1 MIERVPHFLQDGTI
15 KFELILII
23 GACTHYNQTMP
34 DLFAEQSQIKQ
45 DAIRPLADRLR
56 PRTLR
61 EVVGQRHILG
71 NEMLLPRMITADR
84 LTSIIFWGPPGTGK
98 TTLGA
103 VIANETEG
111 EFLSYN
117 ASQVGVA
124 EIRNVIDEARD
135 RIRSSGQR
143 TIVFLDEIHR
153 FSKSQ
158 QDVLL
163 DSVEQGIVI
172 LIGATTEN
180 PGYTV
185 NDALVSRST
194 VFHLEPL
201 ASEDIILLLQRA
213 MRDPRGFESLDLNIS
228 DEAMEYFANRSDGD
242 ARAALTALEIAVLST
257 ASGKIT
263 LDIAKQSMQ
272 QKSLRYDRSASGHY
286 DHASAFI
293 KSMRASD
300 VNGALYWLACMLESG
315 EDPRFIARRA
325 SIFASED
332 IGLADPRAMEQAAAA
347 WFIVERIGMPECKLT
362 LSQLVIYLSNAP
374 KSREAYDA
382 IVHAVDDVQHRRTVA
397 APTDHNP
404 ELLPK
409 ITSVYVPKKDPI

>member
-1 MIERVPHFLQDGTI
+1 M
-15 KFELILII
+15 
-23 GACTHYNQTMP
+23 MP
-34 DLFAEQSQIKQ
+34 DLFAEQAQIKQ

-56 PRTLR
+56 PRKLE

-71 NEMLLPRMITADR
+71 SDMLLPRMISADR

-98 TTLGA
+98 TTLAA

-117 ASQVGVA
+117 AAQVGVA
-124 EIRNVIDEARD
+124 QMRKVIEDARV
-135 RIRSSGQR
+135 RVRTSGKR

-201 ASEDIILLLQRA
+201 EKTDIRSLLNSALENQSGFGALTLTVCDDAINYIAHRA
-213 MRDPRGFESLDLNIS
+213 
-228 DEAMEYFANRSDGD
+228 DGD

-257 ASGKIT
+257 PDGNIT

-300 VNGALYWLACMLESG
+300 VNGALYWLASMLEAG

-347 WFIVERIGMPECKLT
+347 WLIVERIGMPECKLT

-374 KSREAYDA
+374 KSRDAYDA
-382 IVHAVDDVQHRRTVA
+382 IVQAVDDVKNRITVI
-397 APTDHNP
+397 APTDHDP
-404 ELLPK
+404 EALPK
-409 ITSVYVPKKDPI
+409 ITATYFSTKDAT

>member
-1 MIERVPHFLQDGTI
+1 
-15 KFELILII
+15 
-23 GACTHYNQTMP
+23 
-34 DLFAEQSQIKQ
+34 
-45 DAIRPLADRLR
+45 
-56 PRTLR
+56 
-61 EVVGQRHILG
+61 
-71 NEMLLPRMITADR
+71 
-84 LTSIIFWGPPGTGK
+84 
-98 TTLGA
+98 
-103 VIANETEG
+103 
-111 EFLSYN
+111 
-117 ASQVGVA
+117 
-124 EIRNVIDEARD
+124 VIDEARN
-135 RIRSSGQR
+135 RIRNSGQR

-194 VFHLEPL
+194 VFHLKPL
-201 ASEDIILLLQRA
+201 DAEDITTLLNRAISDSRGFGSLELSVQVDALVHLAQRA
-213 MRDPRGFESLDLNIS
+213 
-228 DEAMEYFANRSDGD
+228 DGD
-242 ARAALTALEIAVLST
+242 ARAALNALEIAVLST
-257 ASGKIT
+257 PSGDIT
-263 LDIAKQSMQ
+263 LEIAKQSMQ

-300 VNGALYWLACMLESG
+300 VNGALYWLASMLESG

-347 WFIVERIGMPECKLT
+347 WLIVERIGMPECKLT
-362 LSQLVIYLSNAP
+362 LSQLVIYLANAP
-374 KSREAYDA
+374 KSRDAYDA
-382 IVHAVDDVQHRRTVA
+382 IASAVDDVKNRRTVI
-397 APTDHNP
+397 APTNHNP
-404 ELLPK
+404 EVLPK
-409 ITSVYVPKKDPI
+409 ITATYFSTKELS

>member
-1 MIERVPHFLQDGTI
+1 
-15 KFELILII
+15 
-23 GACTHYNQTMP
+23 MP
-34 DLFAEQSQIKQ
+34 DLFEEETQKMQ

-56 PRTLR
+56 PRHLQD
-61 EVVGQRHILG
+61 VVGQQHVLG
-71 NEMLLPRMITADR
+71 VDMLLPRMISADR

-98 TTLGA
+98 TTLA
-103 VIANETEG
+103 SVIANETEG

-117 ASQVGVA
+117 AAQVGVA
-124 EIRNVIDEARD
+124 EIRKVIDEARH
-135 RIRSSGQR
+135 RIRNSGQR

-201 ASEDIILLLQRA
+201 DVDDIKKLLVRA
-213 MRDPRGFESLDLNIS
+213 TKDPRGFGSLDITVNEDALDYLAS
-228 DEAMEYFANRSDGD
+228 RADGD
-242 ARAALTALEIAVLST
+242 ARAGLNALEIAVLST
-257 ASGKIT
+257 PSGNIT
-263 LDIAKQSMQ
+263 HDIATQSMQ

-300 VNGALYWLACMLESG
+300 VNGALYWLAAMLESG

-347 WFIVERIGMPECKLT
+347 WLIVERIGMPECKLT
-362 LSQLVIYLSNAP
+362 LSQLVIYLSNAR
-374 KSREAYDA
+374 KSRSIDKA
-382 IVHAVDDVQHRRTVA
+382 ILQARDDIKQQRTVI
-397 APTDHNP
+397 APSNHDP
-404 ELLPK
+404 EQLPT
-409 ITSVYVPKKDPI
+409 ITATYFK

>member
-1 MIERVPHFLQDGTI
+1 
-15 KFELILII
+15 
-23 GACTHYNQTMP
+23 MP
-34 DLFAEQSQIKQ
+34 DLFEEETQKKQ

-56 PRTLR
+56 PRHLQD
-61 EVVGQRHILG
+61 VVGQGHVLG
-71 NEMLLPRMITADR
+71 VDMLLPRMIAADR

-98 TTLGA
+98 TTLA
-103 VIANETEG
+103 SVIANETEG

-117 ASQVGVA
+117 AAQVGVA
-124 EIRNVIDEARD
+124 EIRRVIDEARI
-135 RIRSSGQR
+135 RIRNSGQR

-201 ASEDIILLLQRA
+201 DACDISQLLQRA
-213 MRDPRGFESLDLNIS
+213 MKNPLGFGSLDLTVNK
-228 DEAMEYFANRSDGD
+228 DALDFLANRADGD

-257 ASGKIT
+257 PSGKIT
-263 LDIAKQSMQ
+263 LDIATQSMQ
-272 QKSLRYDRSASGHY
+272 QKSLRYDKSASGHY
-286 DHASAFI
+286 DHASALI

-300 VNGALYWLACMLESG
+300 VNGALYWLASMLESG

-347 WFIVERIGMPECKLT
+347 WLIVERIGMPECKLT
-362 LSQLVIYLSNAP
+362 LSQLVIYLSKAP
-374 KSREAYDA
+374 KSRDAYDA
-382 IVHAVDDVQHRRTVA
+382 ILGAIDDVTHRRSVI
-397 APTDHNP
+397 APTDHDP
-404 ELLPK
+404 EALPK
-409 ITSVYVPKKDPI
+409 ITATYFPAEDV

>member
-1 MIERVPHFLQDGTI
+1 
-15 KFELILII
+15 
-23 GACTHYNQTMP
+23 MP
-34 DLFAEQSQIKQ
+34 DLFEEQTQKKQ
-45 DAIRPLADRLR
+45 DSIRPLADRLR
-56 PRTLR
+56 PRHLL
-61 EVVGQRHILG
+61 EVVGQQHVLG
-71 NEMLLPRMITADR
+71 ADMLLPRMISADR

-98 TTLGA
+98 TTLA
-103 VIANETEG
+103 SVIANETDG
-111 EFLSYN
+111 NFLSYN
-117 ASQVGVA
+117 AAQVGVA
-124 EIRNVIDEARD
+124 EIRKVIENARQLV
-135 RIRSSGQR
+135 RATGQR

-201 ASEDIILLLQRA
+201 GVNDIKKLLIRA
-213 MRDPRGFESLDLNIS
+213 TEEPRGFASLDLTVREDAI
-228 DEAMEYFANRSDGD
+228 DYLANRADGD

-257 ASGKIT
+257 PDGNIT
-263 LDIAKQSMQ
+263 LGIAKQSMQ
-272 QKSLRYDRSASGHY
+272 HKSLRYDRSASGHY

-293 KSMRASD
+293 KSMRAND
-300 VNGALYWLACMLESG
+300 VNGSLYWLACMLESG

-332 IGLADPRAMEQAAAA
+332 IGLADPRALEQAAAA
-347 WFIVERIGMPECKLT
+347 WLIVERVGMPECKLT
-362 LSQLVIYLSNAP
+362 LSQLVIYLAKAP
-374 KSREAYDA
+374 KSRAAYDA
-382 IVHAVDDVQHRRTVA
+382 IVNAVDDVKNRKTVI
-397 APTDHNP
+397 APTDHDP
-404 ELLPK
+404 EALPI
-409 ITSVYVPKKDPI
+409 ITSTYFTSEDSS

>member
-1 MIERVPHFLQDGTI
+1 
-15 KFELILII
+15 
-23 GACTHYNQTMP
+23 MP
-34 DLFAEQSQIKQ
+34 DLFEEQTQKMR

-56 PRTLR
+56 PRELG
-61 EVVGQRHILG
+61 EVVGQQHILG
-71 NEMLLPRMITADR
+71 EDMLLPRMIAADR

-98 TTLGA
+98 TTLA
-103 VIANETEG
+103 SVIANETEG
-111 EFLSYN
+111 EFVSYN
-117 ASQVGVA
+117 AAQVGVA
-124 EIRNVIDEARD
+124 EIRKVIDEAKNRVQF
-135 RIRSSGQR
+135 SGQR

-153 FSKSQ
+153 FSKNQ

-163 DSVEQGIVI
+163 DSVEQGVLI

-194 VFHLEPL
+194 VFRLEPL
-201 ASEDIILLLQRA
+201 EADDIKTLLTRA
-213 MRDPRGFESLDLNIS
+213 TADTRGFGSLDLELS
-228 DEAMEYFANRSDGD
+228 DETLAYFATRSDGD

-257 ASGKIT
+257 PSGLIT

-293 KSMRASD
+293 KSMRAGD

-347 WFIVERIGMPECKLT
+347 WLIVERIGMPECKLT

-374 KSREAYDA
+374 KSRDAYDA
-382 IVHAVDDVQHRRTVA
+382 ILHAVDDVKNRSTVV
-397 APTDHNP
+397 APNDHDL
-404 ELLPK
+404 EALPK
-409 ITSVYVPKKDPI
+409 IRTQYFPREDST

>member
-1 MIERVPHFLQDGTI
+1 MH
-15 KFELILII
+15 
-23 GACTHYNQTMP
+23 
-34 DLFAEQSQIKQ
+34 DLFEEETQKKQ
-45 DAIRPLADRLR
+45 DAIRPLAHRLR
-56 PRTLR
+56 PKHLKD
-61 EVVGQRHILG
+61 VVGQQHVLG
-71 NEMLLPRMITADR
+71 AEMLLPRMISADR

-98 TTLGA
+98 TSLA
-103 VIANETEG
+103 SVIANETEG

-117 ASQVGVA
+117 AAQVGVA
-124 EIRNVIDEARD
+124 EIRKVIDEARN
-135 RIRSSGQR
+135 RIRNSGQR

-194 VFHLEPL
+194 VFHLKPL
-201 ASEDIILLLQRA
+201 DAEDITTLLNRAIRDSRGFGSLELSVQVDAIIHLAQRA
-213 MRDPRGFESLDLNIS
+213 
-228 DEAMEYFANRSDGD
+228 DGD
-242 ARAALTALEIAVLST
+242 ARAALNALEIAVLST
-257 ASGKIT
+257 PSGDIT
-263 LDIAKQSMQ
+263 LEIAKQSIQ

-300 VNGALYWLACMLESG
+300 VNGALYWLASMLESG

-347 WFIVERIGMPECKLT
+347 WLIVERIGMPECKLT
-362 LSQLVIYLSNAP
+362 LSQLVIYLANAP
-374 KSREAYDA
+374 KSRDAYDA
-382 IVHAVDDVQHRRTVA
+382 IASAVDDVKNRRTVI
-397 APTDHNP
+397 APTNHNP
-404 ELLPK
+404 EVLPK
-409 ITSVYVPKKDPI
+409 ITATYFSTKELS

>member
-1 MIERVPHFLQDGTI
+1 
-15 KFELILII
+15 
-23 GACTHYNQTMP
+23 MP
-34 DLFAEQSQIKQ
+34 DLFEEQTQKMQ

-56 PRTLR
+56 PRHLQD
-61 EVVGQRHILG
+61 VVGQQHVLG
-71 NEMLLPRMITADR
+71 VDMLLPRMISADR

-98 TTLGA
+98 TTLA
-103 VIANETEG
+103 SVIANETEG

-117 ASQVGVA
+117 AAQVGVA
-124 EIRNVIDEARD
+124 EIRKVIDEARH
-135 RIRSSGQR
+135 RIRNSGQR

-201 ASEDIILLLQRA
+201 DVDDIKKLLVRA
-213 MRDPRGFESLDLNIS
+213 TKDPRGFGSLDITVNEDALDYLAS
-228 DEAMEYFANRSDGD
+228 RADGD
-242 ARAALTALEIAVLST
+242 ARAGLNALEIAVLST
-257 ASGKIT
+257 PSGNIT
-263 LDIAKQSMQ
+263 HDIATQSMQ

-300 VNGALYWLACMLESG
+300 VNGALYWLAAMLESG

-332 IGLADPRAMEQAAAA
+332 IGLADPRAIEQAAAA
-347 WFIVERIGMPECKLT
+347 WLIVERIGMPECKLT
-362 LSQLVIYLSNAP
+362 LSQLVIYLSSAP
-374 KSREAYDA
+374 KSRDAYDA
-382 IVHAVDDVQHRRTVA
+382 IMCAVDDVNNRRTVI
-397 APTDHNP
+397 APADHDL
-404 ELLPK
+404 ESLPK
-409 ITSVYVPKKDPI
+409 ITATYFSVEGS

>member
-1 MIERVPHFLQDGTI
+1 
-15 KFELILII
+15 
-23 GACTHYNQTMP
+23 MP
-34 DLFAEQSQIKQ
+34 DLFEEQTQKKQ
-45 DAIRPLADRLR
+45 DSIRPLADRLR
-56 PRTLR
+56 PRHLL
-61 EVVGQRHILG
+61 EVVGQQHVLG
-71 NEMLLPRMITADR
+71 ADMLLPRMISADR

-98 TTLGA
+98 TTLA
-103 VIANETEG
+103 SVIANETDG
-111 EFLSYN
+111 NFLSYN
-117 ASQVGVA
+117 AAQVGVA
-124 EIRNVIDEARD
+124 EIRKVIENARQLV
-135 RIRSSGQR
+135 RATGQR

-201 ASEDIILLLQRA
+201 GVNDIKKLLIRA
-213 MRDPRGFESLDLNIS
+213 TEEPRGFASLDLTVREDAI
-228 DEAMEYFANRSDGD
+228 DYLANRADGD

-257 ASGKIT
+257 PDGNIT
-263 LDIAKQSMQ
+263 LGIAKQSMQ

-293 KSMRASD
+293 KSMRAND
-300 VNGALYWLACMLESG
+300 VNGSLYWLACMLESG

-332 IGLADPRAMEQAAAA
+332 IGLADPRALEQAAAA
-347 WFIVERIGMPECKLT
+347 WLIVERVGMPECKLT
-362 LSQLVIYLSNAP
+362 LSQLVIYLAKAP
-374 KSREAYDA
+374 KSRAAYDA
-382 IVHAVDDVQHRRTVA
+382 IVNAVDDVKNRKTVI
-397 APTDHNP
+397 APTDHDP
-404 ELLPK
+404 EALPI
-409 ITSVYVPKKDPI
+409 ITSTYFTSEDSS

>member
-1 MIERVPHFLQDGTI
+1 
-15 KFELILII
+15 
-23 GACTHYNQTMP
+23 MP
-34 DLFAEQSQIKQ
+34 DLFEEETQKKQ

-56 PRTLR
+56 PRLLQD
-61 EVVGQRHILG
+61 VVGQQHVLG
-71 NEMLLPRMITADR
+71 AQMLLPRMISADR

-98 TTLGA
+98 TTLA
-103 VIANETEG
+103 SVIANETEG
-111 EFLSYN
+111 EFLFFN
-117 ASQVGVA
+117 AAQVGVA
-124 EIRNVIDEARD
+124 EIRKVIEEARQ
-135 RIRSSGQR
+135 RIRSTGQR

-163 DSVEQGIVI
+163 DSVEQGTVI
-172 LIGATTEN
+172 LVGATTEN

-201 ASEDIILLLQRA
+201 HANDIETLLHRAIEDSLGFGALDITVHEEALLYIADRA
-213 MRDPRGFESLDLNIS
+213 
-228 DEAMEYFANRSDGD
+228 DGD
-242 ARAALTALEIAVLST
+242 ARAALTALEVAVLST
-257 ASGKIT
+257 PEGVIT
-263 LDIAKQSMQ
+263 KEIATQSMQ

-347 WFIVERIGMPECKLT
+347 WLIVERVGMPECKLT
-362 LSQLVIYLSNAP
+362 LSQLVIYLANAP
-374 KSREAYDA
+374 KSRAASDA
-382 IVHAVDDVQHRRTVA
+382 IINAVDDVKNRRTVI
-397 APTDHNP
+397 APTDHDP
-404 ELLPK
+404 DALPK
-409 ITSVYVPKKDPI
+409 ITASYFPSEDS

>member
-1 MIERVPHFLQDGTI
+1 
-15 KFELILII
+15 
-23 GACTHYNQTMP
+23 MP
-34 DLFAEQSQIKQ
+34 DLFEEQTQKKQ
-45 DAIRPLADRLR
+45 DSIRPLADRLR
-56 PRTLR
+56 PRHLL
-61 EVVGQRHILG
+61 EVVGQQHVLG
-71 NEMLLPRMITADR
+71 ANMLLPRMISADR

-98 TTLGA
+98 TTLA
-103 VIANETEG
+103 SVIANETEG

-117 ASQVGVA
+117 AAQVGVS
-124 EIRNVIDEARD
+124 EIRKVIDEAKS
-135 RIRSSGQR
+135 RIRNSGQR
-143 TIVFLDEIHR
+143 TIIFLDEIHR

-163 DSVEQGIVI
+163 DSVEQGVVI
-172 LIGATTEN
+172 LVGATTEN

-201 ASEDIILLLQRA
+201 DTEDIRSLLDRA
-213 MRDPRGFESLDLNIS
+213 IKNPRGFGSLDLS
-228 DEAMEYFANRSDGD
+228 VQEDALEHLAHRADGD

-257 ASGKIT
+257 PSGNIT
-263 LDIAKQSMQ
+263 LAIATQSMQ

-300 VNGALYWLACMLESG
+300 VNGSLYWLACMLESG

-347 WFIVERIGMPECKLT
+347 WLIVERIGMPECKLT
-362 LSQLVIYLSNAP
+362 LSQLVIYLAKAP
-374 KSREAYDA
+374 KSRDAYDA
-382 IVHAVDDVQHRRTVA
+382 IVGAVDDVKNRRTVI
-397 APTDHNP
+397 APTDHDP
-404 ELLPK
+404 DELPN
-409 ITSVYVPKKDPI
+409 ITASYFSSKDS

>member
-1 MIERVPHFLQDGTI
+1 
-15 KFELILII
+15 
-23 GACTHYNQTMP
+23 MP
-34 DLFAEQSQIKQ
+34 DLFEEQTQKMR

-56 PRTLR
+56 PRELR
-61 EVVGQRHILG
+61 EVVGQQHILG
-71 NEMLLPRMITADR
+71 EDMLLPRMIAADR

-98 TTLGA
+98 TTLA
-103 VIANETEG
+103 SVIANETEG
-111 EFLSYN
+111 EFVSYN
-117 ASQVGVA
+117 AAQVGVA
-124 EIRNVIDEARD
+124 EIRKVIDEAKNRVQF
-135 RIRSSGQR
+135 SGQR

-153 FSKSQ
+153 FSKNQ

-163 DSVEQGIVI
+163 DSVEQGVLI

-194 VFHLEPL
+194 VFRLEPL
-201 ASEDIILLLQRA
+201 EADDIKTLLTRA
-213 MRDPRGFESLDLNIS
+213 TADTRGFGSLDLELS
-228 DEAMEYFANRSDGD
+228 DETLAYFATRSDGD

-257 ASGKIT
+257 PSGLIT

-293 KSMRASD
+293 KSMRAGD

-347 WFIVERIGMPECKLT
+347 WLIVERIGMPECKLT

-374 KSREAYDA
+374 KSRDAYDA
-382 IVHAVDDVQHRRTVA
+382 ILHAVDDVKNRSTVV
-397 APTDHNP
+397 APNDHDP
-404 ELLPK
+404 EALPK
-409 ITSVYVPKKDPI
+409 ITTQYFPREDST